1 MFAFLF
7 AMYTQLFAIFAQ
19 RKEGFP
25 LGGKKTASSLSRKR
39 LMRGDKSAFPIEIY
53 RSAPI
58 NN

>member
-25 LGGKKTASSLSRKR
+25 LGWKLSRKR

-53 RSAPI
+53 RSVPI
-58 NN
+58 IN